1 MLITAS
7 IVRQDGTVGEV
18 DQAAFGFSH
27 VIGIGPAAIGF
38 FKGNTNAVGADYT
51 IQSTDFEVMGDATAG
66 DFTLQLPPA
75 TGSGLFLHLE
85 KIDDTEN
92 VVTVAADGADLI
104 QGSGSIALIEQ
115 WADCWLIDASSG
127 FWDNP
132 GASGSGGAGSLAD
145 LSDVAIDTPTDT
157 QVLTYDAGTDKWINA
172 DSQGGG
178 GGSTWGTITGTLSS
192 QTDLQ
197 TALDAKVPATRTVN
211 GHALSSNVT
220 VSASDVGAPSGSGTS
235 TGTNTGDQ
243 DLSVL
248 VPKTTTVNGH
258 ALSSNVSVT
267 AGDVGAPSGSG
278 TCSGTN
284 TGDQTSIV
292 GITGTLSEFNTAL
305 TGADFATGGGT
316 VSGTSSGTNTGDQT
330 TVSGNAGTATALAT
344 ARNIDGQSFNGT
356 ADITVIAPGT
366 HAASSKATPVDAD
379 ELPLVDSAASNVLAK
394 LTWANLKATLKTYF
408 DTLYVAISGALGTP
422 SSGTL
427 TNCTGL
433 PIAGLTASTSTA
445 IGVGSIELGAAS
457 DTTIARSGA
466 GAVTV
471 EGVQVLLSGAA
482 LGTPSS
488 GTATN
493 LTGTANGLTAGDV
506 TRNHPVYAG
515 ASPPTVDVGPFVISV
530 TGVAIGT
537 GNGGTETTIFTV
549 PTGRKFIATGA
560 EVFVTAVTGGAN
572 GAPAFTIKDGS
583 GGNVMLGQTAGATGI
598 PQATLSNYVI
608 LRNASTL
615 YRAAGPAANVTFVC
629 VTANTSTTCTASVFL
644 EGYYVA

>member
-1 MLITAS
+1 MLITATV
-7 IVRQDGTVGEV
+7 VRQDGTIGEIDEAV
-18 DQAAFGFSH
+18 FGFSH

-51 IQSTDFEVMGDATAG
+51 IQSTDFEVLGDATAG

-85 KIDDTEN
+85 KIDDTEH
-92 VVTVAADGADLI
+92 VVTVAADGSDLI

-197 TALDAKVPATRTVN
+197 TALDAKVPTSRTVN

-243 DLSVL
+243 
-248 VPKTTTVNGH
+248 TTIVGITGTLAQFNTALTGTDFASGGGTV
-258 ALSSNVSVT
+258 T
-267 AGDVGAPSGSG
+267 GAS
-278 TCSGTN
+278 SGTN

-292 GITGTLSEFNTAL
+292 GITGTLSEFNTALTGADFASGGGTVTGASSGTNTGDQTSIVGISGTLSEFNTAL

-344 ARNIDGQSFNGT
+344 ARNINSVSFNGT
-356 ADITVIAPGT
+356 ADITVTAAAGT
-366 HAASSKATPVDAD
+366 LTGATLASGVTASSLTSFGASPTLTTPV
-379 ELPLVDSAASNVLAK
+379 
-394 LTWANLKATLKTYF
+394 
-408 DTLYVAISGALGTP
+408 LGTP
-422 SSGTL
+422 TSGTM
-427 TNCTGL
+427 TN
-433 PIAGLTASTSTA
+433 
-445 IGVGSIELGAAS
+445 V
-457 DTTIARSGA
+457 
-466 GAVTV
+466 
-471 EGVQVLLSGAA
+471 
-482 LGTPSS
+482 
-488 GTATN
+488 
-493 LTGTANGLTAGDV
+493 TGTANGLTAGDV
-506 TRNHPVYAG
+506 TRNHPVYAA
-515 ASPPTVDVGPFVISV
+515 ASPPTVDVGPFVV
-530 TGVAIGT
+530 VKTGIGVGT
-537 GNGGTETTIFTV
+537 GLGGGAATTIFTV
-549 PTGRKFIATGA
+549 PSGRSFVHTGTHL
-560 EVFVTAVTGGAN
+560 VVTSVTGGAN
-572 GAPAFTIKDGS
+572 GAPQFKIQNDSGPTAMSGS
-583 GGNVMLGQTAGATGI
+583 TTGGTAIPVVGSMWNIINAAAIVMSVASATNNVQLVV
-598 PQATLSNYVI
+598 L
-608 LRNASTL
+608 
-615 YRAAGPAANVTFVC
+615 
-629 VTANTSTTCTASVFL
+629 TANTSTTCVVSCFV